1 MRRLLALITAAVVV
15 LLVAGCGNNAGTND
29 PYQLVL
35 QTRDAKMD
43 QVQIDFGASVKSAG
57 ATVTLDPGAIRI
69 VIDSKAGKGSFHMSL
84 PAAALNV
91 PQAQLAQMGITGNT
105 IDADVLYDGQ
115 ALYAKSPIL
124 GTLLQLFGAQGG
136 VTIPSGDLT
145 GWLKLLTKTEIDSL
159 GLGAGAAATPSPGA
173 ADAAALKNE
182 LANAGITLT
191 LAGTETK
198 NGVSASHIT
207 AAIDVTKFLNSPM
220 VPSTAQKGQLD
231 QLREAAKNATVTGD
245 LWVDNGSKHLV
256 EMDVHIVA
264 TGTDAGQ
271 ADLTI
276 GFSAPSSPNFDAPAS
291 SVEIPTMQIV
301 GQLIQMFGASLGS

>member
-15 LLVAGCGNNAGTND
+15 LLVAGCGNNAGTSD

-35 QTRDAKMD
+35 QTRDAKQD

-57 ATVTLDPGAIRI
+57 TTVTLDPGAIRI
-69 VIDSKAGKGSFHMSL
+69 VLDTAAGKGSFHMSL

-91 PQAQLAQMGITGNT
+91 PQAQLAQLGITGNT

-115 ALYAKSPIL
+115 ALYAKSPVL

-136 VTIPSGDLT
+136 VVLPSGDLT
-145 GWLKLLTKTEIDSL
+145 GWLKLLTKADLDT
-159 GLGAGAAATPSPGA
+159 LGAGAAAGPTQAPGP
-173 ADAAALKNE
+173 ADAAALKKE
-182 LANAGITLT
+182 LDDAGVTLT

-198 NGVSASHIT
+198 NGVSASHIK
-207 AAIDVTKFLNSPM
+207 AAIDVTKFLNSPI
-220 VPSTAQKGQLD
+220 VPSSAQSQVDK
-231 QLREAAKNATVTGD
+231 LRDAAKNATVSAD
-245 LWVDNGSKHLV
+245 MWVDNGSKHLV
-256 EMDVHIVA
+256 ELDIHIVG
-264 TGTDAGQ
+264 TGSDAGQ

-276 GFSAPSSPNFDAPAS
+276 GFSTPSSPNFDAPAS

-301 GQLIQMFGASLGS
+301 GQLIQMFGASLGG